1 MRPIIVDKKRLPA
14 AGLQCYLCHE
24 SNKGREQ
31 SVMGHTQQCSEPGC
45 ERRMHPTCAQDHHL
59 LEITVSD
66 GRFSRTRPQGSG
78 LRLFCKD
85 HKVTTPEPSPVKGRA
100 DDFDAAKQKGIVLL
114 DGTVITVGDQI
125 KACVPPFHF
134 PAHRDTHTHTHT
146 RTRAHTHTQTH
157 THTQSHTLSLTLCTA
172 RTRYWKGGRILYEG
186 TVAGIN
192 DDETISINYHDGD
205 YEDFVAKDRI
215 RPSLMVSTSHTKL
228 LMSSA

>member
-100 DDFDAAKQKGIVLL
+100 DDVDAAKQKGIVLL

-134 PAHRDTHTHTHT
+134 PAHRDTHSHTHT
-146 RTRAHTHTQTH
+146 RTRARARTH
-157 THTQSHTLSLTLCTA
+157 THTLSLSRCALHGPGIGRVDAFSTRAPWLGSMTMKPSPSTITTGTTKTSLQKIASA
-172 RTRYWKGGRILYEG
+172 RHSW
-186 TVAGIN
+186 
-192 DDETISINYHDGD
+192 
-205 YEDFVAKDRI
+205 
-215 RPSLMVSTSHTKL
+215 
-228 LMSSA
+228 